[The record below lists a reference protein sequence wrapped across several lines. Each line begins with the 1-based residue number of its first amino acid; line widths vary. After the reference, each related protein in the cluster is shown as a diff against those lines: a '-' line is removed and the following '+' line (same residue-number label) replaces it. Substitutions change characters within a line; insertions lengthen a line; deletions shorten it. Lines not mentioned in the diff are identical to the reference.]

1 MCDGADVSLTYRRIL
16 VPTDGSE
23 TASVAMEAAVELA
36 VTFSADVHVLH
47 VVDSW
52 RYDTSIE
59 SAVEPLR
66 EEGEALVERLVE
78 LAEAADVP
86 VTAAVEVGRPAHHV
100 LEYADEHD
108 VDLIVMGTLGRGG
121 LPRRLLGSVTQ
132 YVVTHA
138 SIPVHVVPSA
148 E

>member
-1 MCDGADVSLTYRRIL
+1 MYERIL
-16 VPTDGSE
+16 VPTDGSGS
-23 TASVAMEAAVELA
+23 AVAAMEEAIDLA
-36 VTFSADVHVLH
+36 TPGSTEVHVLH
-47 VVDSW
+47 VVDAW

-66 EEGEALVERLVE
+66 EEAEPFVERLAGM
-78 LAEAADVP
+78 AEDAGLP
-86 VTAAVEVGRPAHHV
+86 VTTAIEVGRPAHHV
-100 LEYADEHD
+100 LEYADAHD
-108 VDLIVMGTLGRGG
+108 VDLIVMGTRGRGG

-138 SIPVHVVPSA
+138 DVPVHVVPAA